1 MVSWGQ
7 PTFDR
12 LVAAEPEPLKSSFQV
27 SHAMLL
33 NVITRP
39 GDCFASMR
47 HLLTDNHEERPAQ
60 RRHIHRAI
68 QIYRALL
75 AGGVVERLAE
85 PDEQGRMARL
95 TVDLQE
101 DFALNQPLSPLALA
115 AIELLDVTLPDYP
128 LDVLSVIESTLDNPR
143 PVLSAQR
150 FKARGEAVAEMKAEG
165 LDYET
170 RTELLEDVSYPQPLA
185 DLLESA
191 YQIYR
196 QGHPWVAD
204 YELAPK
210 SVARDMYERA
220 MTFTE
225 YIAWCG
231 LARSEG
237 LLLRYLA
244 DAYKALRQTVPD
256 EAKTEELTDL
266 IEWLGEMVRQVDS
279 SLLDE
284 WERLANPEAHEA
296 IAAGQLDE
304 RPPAVTGNVR
314 AFRVL
319 VRNALFRRVELAA
332 LRRWDVLGE
341 LDDEAGWDADAWA
354 DAVEPYFDDHDEIG
368 TGADARG
375 PAMLIIDDSDK
386 DVWRVR
392 QIFDDPAG
400 DHDWGFSAEVDLAG
414 SDEAGEAVICVTA
427 VGLL

>member
-1 MVSWGQ
+1 
-7 PTFDR
+7 
-12 LVAAEPEPLKSSFQV
+12 
-27 SHAMLL
+27 MLL
-33 NVITRP
+33 NVISRP
-39 GDCFASMR
+39 GDAFASMR
-47 HLLTDNHEERPAQ
+47 HLLTDNHEDRAAA

-68 QIYRALL
+68 EIYRALL
-75 AGGVVERLAE
+75 AGGVVERLDQ
-85 PDEQGRMARL
+85 PDDQGRLVRL
-95 TVDLQE
+95 TVDLQD

-115 AIELLDVTLPDYP
+115 AIELLDVTVPEYP

-143 PVLSAQR
+143 PVLAAQL
-150 FKARGEAVAEMKAEG
+150 FKARGEAVAQMKAEG
-165 LDYET
+165 VDYET
-170 RTELLEDVSYPQPLA
+170 RMDLLDSVSYPKPLD
-185 DLLESA
+185 DLLQAA
-191 YQIYR
+191 YSIYCR
-196 QGHPWVAD
+196 GHPWVAD

-225 YIAWCG
+225 YIGWCG

-256 EAKTEELTDL
+256 EAKTEDLADL

-284 WERLANPEAHEA
+284 WERLVNPEALTPE
-296 IAAGQLDE
+296 QLDE

-332 LRRWDVLGE
+332 LRRFDELGE
-341 LDDEAGWDADAWA
+341 LDGGSGWDADAWA
-354 DAVEPYFDDHDEIG
+354 EALAGYYDAHADIG
-368 TGADARG
+368 TGPDARG
-375 PAMLIIDDSDK
+375 PAMLIIDATADP
-386 DVWRVR
+386 WRVR

-400 DHDWGFSAEVDLAG
+400 DHDWGLSAEVDLTA
-414 SDEAGEAVICVTA
+414 SDEEGVAVIRVTD
-427 VGLL
+427 VGSL